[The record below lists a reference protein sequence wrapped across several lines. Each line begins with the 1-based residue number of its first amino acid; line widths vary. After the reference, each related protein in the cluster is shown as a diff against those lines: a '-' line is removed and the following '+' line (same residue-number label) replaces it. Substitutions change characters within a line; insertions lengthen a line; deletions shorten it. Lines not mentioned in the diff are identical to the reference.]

1 MIKNR
6 EVNTMYT
13 DLADAVES
21 LKEQGYIHI
30 FGLEEDCIQCKSL
43 EEEFTLGELTVVES
57 HFFDQGTDPGDES
70 SVHAITS
77 ESGVK
82 GLLIVSYG
90 MYVDRSK
97 AALIDQLLKR
107 SE

>member
-1 MIKNR
+1 
-6 EVNTMYT
+6 MYT

-21 LKEQGYIHI
+21 LKEQGYTHV
-30 FGLEEDCIQCKSL
+30 FGLEDDCIKCNSL
-43 EEEFTLGELTVVES
+43 KTEFTPDELSVVES
-57 HFFDQGTDPGDES
+57 HFFDHGTDPGSES
-70 SVHAITS
+70 SVHAITT

-90 MYVDRSK
+90 MYVDRAK
-97 AALIDQLLKR
+97 AEIIDRIIKS

>member
-1 MIKNR
+1 
-6 EVNTMYT
+6 MYT

-21 LKEQGYIHI
+21 LKEQGYIHV
-30 FGLEEDCIQCKSL
+30 FGLEEDCIICNSL
-43 EEEFTLGELTVVES
+43 KKEFTPDELTVVES
-57 HFFDQGTDPGDES
+57 HFFDQGTDPGSES

-90 MYVDRSK
+90 MYVDRAK
-97 AALIDQLLKR
+97 AALIDRLIK
-107 SE
+107 SSK